1 MLPVADCVV
10 SSLTKSFSGYADVM
24 AGSVV
29 LNPLA
34 PSYAALKPLLASL
47 HHNEFFVGDAD
58 VLLANSDDYLARTAI
73 LNRNAAALAALLAE
87 HCSSSSSSSSPI
99 RAVLYPTTSDTLP
112 NYDAFRRPATAD
124 LPATGHGCL
133 LSVDFRSVSTAAAF
147 YDALPFH
154 CGPHLGAHRT
164 LAVPLNA
171 LVWGRDPADADYH
184 ASYGAR
190 QAQIRISVGLEDEA
204 ELLAGV
210 RSALARAVEVYN
222 SGASERNEGKE
233 GEGIPQKVVKDAG
246 EAVARAEGGAA
257 SSEADVK
264 IVAEETS
271 ANYDH

>member
-47 HHNEFFVGDAD
+47 YHNELFIGDAD
-58 VLLANSDDYLARTAI
+58 VLLANSADYLARTAI

-87 HCSSSSSSSSPI
+87 HCSSSSSPI
-99 RAVLYPTTSDTLP
+99 HAVLYPTTSDTLP
-112 NYDAFRRPATAD
+112 NYDAFRRPATPA

-164 LAVPLNA
+164 LAVPFNA

-184 ASYGAR
+184 ARYGAR

-204 ELLAGV
+204 ELVAGV
-210 RSALARAVEVYN
+210 RSALARAVEVHNN
-222 SGASERNEGKE
+222 SGGGSERNERKE
-233 GEGIPQKVVKDAG
+233 EASVSQKVVKDAG
-246 EAVARAEGGAA
+246 EALARAGAAAA

-264 IVAEETS
+264 VVAEETS